1 MSSPFDSIAPSCWVA
16 SNALAYAIRDA
27 FPVTNG
33 HTLVVTRRQVGD
45 WFEASH
51 EERLAVLE
59 LVDDVK
65 QQLDR
70 ELSPSGYNVGFNVGE
85 CAGQTVTVLG
95 RAAA

>member
-1 MSSPFDSIAPSCWVA
+1 MSSPFDTIAPSCWVA
-16 SNALAYAIRDA
+16 ANALAYAIRDA

-33 HTLVVTRRQVGD
+33 HTLVVTRRPVRD

-59 LVDDVK
+59 LVDIVK

-70 ELSPSGYNVGFNVGE
+70 ELSPSGP
-85 CAGQTVTVLG
+85 
-95 RAAA
+95 RIRRR